1 MPVGVSRETRSWFL
15 VKREFFLA
23 TAYLVGQALGF
34 YLCNAPGNNVIVNA
48 ATQIKLNLIKLPS
61 TL

>member
-1 MPVGVSRETRSWFL
+1 MPVGASRETRSWLL

-34 YLCNAPGNNVIVNA
+34 YLCNAPGNNVIVNV
-48 ATQIKLNLIKLPS
+48 ATQIKLN
-61 TL
+61 